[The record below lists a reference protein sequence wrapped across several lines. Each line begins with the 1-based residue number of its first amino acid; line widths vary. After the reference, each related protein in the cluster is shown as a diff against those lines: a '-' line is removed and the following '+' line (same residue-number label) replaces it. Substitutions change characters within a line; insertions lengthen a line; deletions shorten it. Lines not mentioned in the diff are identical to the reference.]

1 VPQRSQR
8 LLNRSW
14 LDCFIHDFNFMHNFY
29 FEHAMDYP
37 VLTLVLGLIRRQ
49 SNEKGKEKGLG
60 VQGL

>member
-1 VPQRSQR
+1 
-8 LLNRSW
+8 
-14 LDCFIHDFNFMHNFY
+14 MHNFY